1 MLTHFFNV
9 QGYLRVMTKSL
20 LEERIYAAMNEKLA
34 DNPEY
39 DCTFTT
45 DEVSRFI
52 QGYRSVID
60 PRENEIVITEHAPG
74 MMIQTVFTY
83 NGSTWDYEGTSTPIG
98 IGAVCKPY

>member
-1 MLTHFFNV
+1 MLTHFFIV
-9 QGYLRVMTKSL
+9 HAFLSTMTESL
-20 LEERIYAAMNEKLA
+20 LEERIYKAMNEKLA

-52 QGYRSVID
+52 QGYRATID
-60 PRENEIVITEHAPG
+60 PREHEIVIEEQAPG
-74 MMIQTVFTY
+74 RMIETVFRY

-98 IGAVCKPY
+98 IGAAFKPY